1 MHVLA
6 QNGFTN
12 FRRSD
17 RQHKMAFSR
26 SEGISFAYRNL
37 KFITT
42 NLSLGQIINSSSSNN
57 NSSSPNNNSSS
68 GASGGPSRP
77 TPALESQLQKLIIR
91 QVVSQF
97 IKRLAALPLALT

>member
-1 MHVLA
+1 
-6 QNGFTN
+6 
-12 FRRSD
+12 
-17 RQHKMAFSR
+17 MAFSR

-42 NLSLGQIINSSSSNN
+42 NSSLGQIIRSSIS
-57 NSSSPNNNSSS
+57 NNNSSS

-97 IKRLAALPLALT
+97 IKRLALPLALT